1 MISLIGMVN
10 HIPSIPKTYDKTV
23 MATTGII
30 KLLIE
35 LIKAD
40 SLPLHKAVKKLE
52 AKILMPQKK

>member
-1 MISLIGMVN
+1 MISLIGIVN
-10 HIPSIPKTYDKTV
+10 HIPSIPKIYDKTV

-52 AKILMPQKK
+52 AKIFMPQKK

>member
-1 MISLIGMVN
+1 MVN
-10 HIPSIPKTYDKTV
+10 HIPSMPKTYDKTV

>member
-1 MISLIGMVN
+1 MISLIGIVN
-10 HIPSIPKTYDKTV
+10 HIPSIPKIYDKTV